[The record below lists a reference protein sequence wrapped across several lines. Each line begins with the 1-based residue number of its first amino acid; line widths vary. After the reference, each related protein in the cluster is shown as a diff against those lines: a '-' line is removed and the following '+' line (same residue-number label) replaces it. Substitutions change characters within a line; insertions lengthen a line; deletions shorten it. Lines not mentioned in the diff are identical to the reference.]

1 MLEGIGFLEFFQ
13 DPEPCL
19 DIWLRPIQIPQVR
32 TGERHI
38 GPQPIFPQKR
48 QRGPNNNP
56 PQTMPNHMQ
65 HRILPNFKLLHKL
78 LHLLRQILPHFID
91 IAERVRLV

>member
-1 MLEGIGFLEFFQ
+1 
-13 DPEPCL
+13 
-19 DIWLRPIQIPQVR
+19 
-32 TGERHI
+32 
-38 GPQPIFPQKR
+38 
-48 QRGPNNNP
+48 
-56 PQTMPNHMQ
+56 MPNHMQ